1 MSSGDSF
8 KEFEEKKHKIKG
20 KLGSVS
26 FCDPLKTNDWD
37 QSDISQT
44 SLMIKWKAAIE
55 NWRLLQGYIYE
66 LLVTPENVPF
76 TTWHLFSLLRG
87 IFKNG

>member
-1 MSSGDSF
+1 MLNIQA
-8 KEFEEKKHKIKG
+8 KESKRW

-26 FCDPLKTNDWD
+26 LNDPLRTNDWD
-37 QSDISQT
+37 KSDIL
-44 SLMIKWKAAIE
+44 LMIKFKAAIE
-55 NWRLLQGYIYE
+55 NWRLLQGCIYE

-87 IFKNG
+87 IFKKG